1 MVSFPRSGNTLLRA
15 YLEKIMGLTSGSD
28 CDITKKLN
36 KDLMLMGLAG
46 EGLVD
51 KRVMI
56 VKTHYPER
64 YGKTKF
70 YAERAVLL
78 VRNPVDSITS
88 LFNMV
93 CTGSHNRSID
103 DDDYL
108 KFSQMWS
115 EFIQQDIT
123 VWNDFHEFW
132 TNAKIPVHIVRYEDI
147 VNDPKPA
154 LKSLLEFIMN
164 VDDLKGTTIEANLE
178 LAISE
183 TSPQIYKPRLGKANA
198 NFDKFNRIQ
207 LDFITEYSYKFL
219 KMFDYYDLFI
229 EKGAAKI
236 EDLSETK
243 WDNNFIK
250 NFNDKSLKRSIFL
263 QNDCEDV
270 TSIYINYP
278 ALLLRKKSEMYP
290 NGRTSHRFKN
300 ALRRRVTIVDKNKE
314 AVDKTQ
320 IKDVTEVDE
329 AEQETHEN

>member
-36 KDLMLMGLAG
+36 KDLMMMGLAG

-70 YAERAVLL
+70 YAERAILL

-93 CTGSHNRSID
+93 CTGSHNRSIHD
-103 DDDYL
+103 EDYF
-108 KFSQMWS
+108 KFSSLWS

-132 TNAKIPVHIVRYEDI
+132 TNAKIPVHIIRYEDI
-147 VNDPKPA
+147 VQDPKPT
-154 LKSLLEFIMN
+154 LKSLLEFILN
-164 VDDLKGTTIEANLE
+164 VDDLKGTAVEHYLN

-183 TSPQIYKPRLGKANA
+183 TSPQIYKPRLGKAHA
-198 NFDKFNRIQ
+198 NFDKFGKMQ
-207 LDFITEYSYKFL
+207 LDFITEQSYKFL
-219 KMFDYYDLFI
+219 KMFNYYDLFL
-229 EKGAAKI
+229 EKGSSKI
-236 EDLSETK
+236 EDLSGTE
-243 WDNNFIK
+243 WDPHFIS
-250 NFNDKSLKRSIFL
+250 NFNKASLKKSIHL
-263 QNDCEDV
+263 
-270 TSIYINYP
+270 
-278 ALLLRKKSEMYP
+278 
-290 NGRTSHRFKN
+290 
-300 ALRRRVTIVDKNKE
+300 
-314 AVDKTQ
+314 
-320 IKDVTEVDE
+320 
-329 AEQETHEN
+329 